1 MALTGKSAPGIKFAT
16 LGALLLTGLVGLASG
31 SARALPQATT
41 LDCGSVESAIL
52 GRGVN
57 VCVVLPADYS
67 LRGTRR
73 YPVLYYLHGLFE
85 NEQSWSERGGKDIL
99 DGLVSSGSIS
109 PYLVVLPDGGR
120 SFYVN
125 SYDGRERYDDFFIQE
140 LIPAIDKKY
149 RTIPQVAERG
159 IGGTSM
165 GGYGALH
172 LAMRH
177 AEVFGS
183 ASAQSAALLPAL
195 PHPLPTDGRWGFYAR
210 VLQAPFGNPLN
221 ESWWDA
227 NNPLK
232 LAEDPPR
239 FAHLKLY
246 FDCGDQDR
254 YGFNE
259 GAAAL
264 DKILTEKGFSHEY
277 HLRAG
282 GHGWSYLGDYMKYAL
297 EFHWKAF
304 STAER

>member
-125 SYDGRERYDDFFIQE
+125 SYDGRERYEDFFIQE

-297 EFHWKAF
+297 EFHWKSF

>member
-297 EFHWKAF
+297 EFHWKSF